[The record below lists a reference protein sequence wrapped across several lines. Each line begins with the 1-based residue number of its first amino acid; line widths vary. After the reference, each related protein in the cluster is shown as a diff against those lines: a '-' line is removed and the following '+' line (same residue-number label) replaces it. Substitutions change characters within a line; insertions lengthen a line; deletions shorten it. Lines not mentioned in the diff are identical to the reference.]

1 MRKSKPKKRHL
12 EPDPRYNDT
21 LVTRFVNNMMYEG
34 KKSLAFRI
42 FYDALDIVKEKTSEN
57 ELEVWRKALNNVM
70 PQVEVRSRRIGGATF
85 QIPVELPAR
94 RKVTVGMKWLITFAR
109 KRGGR
114 GMAEKLAAEIIA
126 ASKEEGAAVKRRED
140 VHKMAESNR
149 AFAHF
154 RT

>member
-1 MRKSKPKKRHL
+1 
-12 EPDPRYNDT
+12 
-21 LVTRFVNNMMYEG
+21 MMYEG

-42 FYDALDIVKEKTSEN
+42 FYDALDIVKEKMSEEN
-57 ELEVWRKALNNVM
+57 ELEVWRKAQNNVM
-70 PQVEVRSRRIGGATF
+70 PQVEVRSRRVGGSTY